1 MSQKLLGV
9 AVRGNKA
16 NEVLDMIERAE
27 QLGIHAAWMTTGG
40 ARLDSITLATS
51 PSPPC
56 RLVPSGR
63 AEPCHR

>member
-1 MSQKLLGV
+1 MSQKLIGV

-40 ARLDSITLATS
+40 SAAARGGAGSWSQAVD
-51 PSPPC
+51 
-56 RLVPSGR
+56 GR
-63 AEPCHR
+63 PRMG